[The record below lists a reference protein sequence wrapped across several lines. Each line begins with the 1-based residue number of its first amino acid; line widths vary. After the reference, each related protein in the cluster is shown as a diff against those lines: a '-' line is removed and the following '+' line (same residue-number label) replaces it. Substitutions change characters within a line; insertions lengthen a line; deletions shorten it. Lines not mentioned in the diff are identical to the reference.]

1 MEKTAADLT
10 KYGQMVAAAKE
21 KKAQVSTRSL
31 SPKEL
36 EGYIAS
42 AMQEPNRI
50 SIFIVK
56 FKEETDRPA
65 SARILEGETTTDPV
79 AVKAANDNK
88 IYVRP
93 DALFGIGLAIFIF
106 FILYCGFMC
115 LYGVYTPRSFPS
127 KPFKFGREM

>member
-1 MEKTAADLT
+1 MLATAT
-10 KYGQMVAAAKE
+10 E

-31 SPKEL
+31 VPKEL

-65 SARILEGETTTDPV
+65 SARILAGETATEPV
-79 AVKAANDNK
+79 AVKEPNDNK

-93 DALFGIGLAIFIF
+93 DALFGIFLALFIF

-115 LYGVYTPRSFPS
+115 LYGVYTPRSFPN